1 MKKFFL
7 GLFVALLSACLS
19 PSVLATS
26 TTTAQSISQD
36 TTWHIKNTLK
46 HIGLTS
52 SVHTITH
59 SQIDGLLEVSLDS
72 GESFLITPDAHY
84 IINGTPEINPS
95 FIQPIS
101 PKPTKRQPNGTPID
115 SDHQK
120 ALHANLHA
128 FKSINPDTVFFHTS
142 IEGLLWA
149 VADNGTPFLISDDGR
164 YVIGADIGVI
174 EHGKLIGLDNEFE
187 THKNRHTL
195 SMLDE
200 ATLTIYPAKKQ
211 RAVLYVATDI
221 HCPYCRILHQKI
233 PELNAKGITIKTIGY
248 PVYDESFVPMS
259 QIWCQQ
265 DNAKRATLL
274 TLAMKG
280 LNATQSCQDKDS
292 LISKNIALA
301 RPLTIMATPAIY
313 NERGE
318 VFTANINVEALMNF
332 LNLR

>member
-7 GLFVALLSACLS
+7 GLFVALLPLG
-19 PSVLATS
+19 VLATN
-26 TTTAQSISQD
+26 TTTAQPISQD

-52 SVHTITH
+52 SVYTITH

-84 IINGTPEINPS
+84 IINGMPEINPS
-95 FIQPIS
+95 FVQPIN
-101 PKPTKRQPNGTPID
+101 PKLTKRQPNGTPID

-149 VADNGTPFLISDDGR
+149 VANNGTPFLISSDGQ

-174 EHGKLIGLDNEFE
+174 EHGKLVGLDDEFE
-187 THKNRHTL
+187 INKNKHTL

-200 ATLTIYPAKKQ
+200 ATLTMYPAKTQ

-233 PELNAKGITIKTIGY
+233 PELNAKGIAIKTIGY

-265 DNAKRATLL
+265 DNAKRASLL
-274 TLAMKG
+274 NLAMKG

-313 NERGE
+313 NEHGE
-318 VFTANINVEALMNF
+318 VFTAKISVENLMDF
-332 LNLR
+332 VKLK

>member
-7 GLFVALLSACLS
+7 GLFVALLPLG
-19 PSVLATS
+19 VLATN
-26 TTTAQSISQD
+26 TTTPQAINQD

-59 SQIDGLLEVSLDS
+59 SQIDGLLEVSLDG

-95 FIQPIS
+95 FVQPIS
-101 PKPTKRQPNGTPID
+101 PKPAKRQPSGTPID
-115 SDHQK
+115 PDHQK
-120 ALHANLHA
+120 ALYANLRA
-128 FKSINPDTVFFHTS
+128 FESIDLDTVFFHTS

-174 EHGKLIGLDNEFE
+174 EHGKLIGLDDEFE

-248 PVYDESFVPMS
+248 PVYDESFVPMT

-265 DNAKRATLL
+265 DNAKRAGLL
-274 TLAMKG
+274 NLAMKG
-280 LNATQSCQDKDS
+280 LNATQSCRDKDS

-313 NERGE
+313 NEHGE
-318 VFTANINVEALMNF
+318 VFTANISVENLMDF
-332 LNLR
+332 LKLK

>member
-7 GLFVALLSACLS
+7 GLFVALLPLG
-19 PSVLATS
+19 VLATN
-26 TTTAQSISQD
+26 TTTVQPISQD

-95 FIQPIS
+95 FVQPIS
-101 PKPTKRQPNGTPID
+101 PKPTKHQPSGTPID

-120 ALHANLHA
+120 ALYANLRS
-128 FKSINPDTVFFHTS
+128 FDSITSDTVFFHTS

-149 VADNGTPFLISDDGR
+149 VANNGTPFLISSDGQ

-174 EHGKLIGLDNEFE
+174 EHGKLVGLDDEFE
-187 THKNRHTL
+187 INKNKHTL

-200 ATLTIYPAKKQ
+200 ATLTMYPAKTQ

-259 QIWCQQ
+259 QIWCHQ

-280 LNATQSCQDKDS
+280 LNATQSCQNKDNFI
-292 LISKNIALA
+292 LKNIALA

>member
-1 MKKFFL
+1 MKNIFL
-7 GLFVALLSACLS
+7 GLFIALLPLG
-19 PSVLATS
+19 VLATN
-26 TTTAQSISQD
+26 TTTSQAISQD

-52 SVHTITH
+52 SVHTITN
-59 SQIDGLLEVSLDS
+59 SQINGLLEVSLGS
-72 GESFLITPDAHY
+72 GEAFLVTPDARY
-84 IINGTPEINPS
+84 IINGMPETNPS
-95 FIQPIS
+95 FVSPAKTSPAKHIS
-101 PKPTKRQPNGTPID
+101 GTPID
-115 SDHQK
+115 PDHQK
-120 ALHANLHA
+120 ALYANLRA
-128 FKSINPDTVFFHTS
+128 FESIDLDTVFFYTS

-149 VADNGTPFLISDDGR
+149 VANNGTPFLISSDGQ

-174 EHGKLIGLDNEFE
+174 EHGKLVGLDDEFE
-187 THKNRHTL
+187 INKNKHTL

-200 ATLTIYPAKKQ
+200 ATLTMYPAKTQ

-248 PVYDESFVPMS
+248 PVYDESFIPMT

-265 DNAKRATLL
+265 DNAKRANLL
-274 TLAMKG
+274 NLAMKG

-313 NERGE
+313 NEHGE
-318 VFTANINVEALMNF
+318 VFTAKISVENLMDF
-332 LNLR
+332 VRLK